1 MKAKLHKIVL
11 PAMVT
16 VSLFGITTELQ
27 ASFIQLGRTNY
38 LQNFDTL
45 NSSGKS
51 KTLPT
56 GWAVFTQ
63 DNQINADDG
72 NATQAGAYSYG
83 NIGISDRALG
93 MLIGKGNNPQFFGAD
108 FQNAGHGPITQ
119 LNISYTGEEWRLGMA
134 GGSPNQLQFQYSL
147 NAGSLNSGTWIN
159 VPSLS
164 FMTPNTAG
172 VGAHNGN
179 LAANQVPV
187 SGTISFLNIPTGGT
201 FWIRWQEVVNGT
213 SAGDGLAVDNFSL
226 SAVPEASTYAAAFG
240 ALALLGVRFW
250 KRCSVA

>member
-1 MKAKLHKIVL
+1 MNAKFLKVML
-11 PAMVT
+11 LAAVALGFCA
-16 VSLFGITTELQ
+16 VTTELQ

-63 DNQINADDG
+63 DSQINADDG

-83 NIGISDRALG
+83 NNGSSERALG
-93 MLIGKGNNPQFFGAD
+93 LLIGKGNNPEYFGAN
-108 FQNAGHGPITQ
+108 FQNAGPGPINQ
-119 LNISYTGEEWRLGMA
+119 LNISYTGEEWRLGQAGMA
-134 GGSPNQLQFQYSL
+134 NQLQFQYSL

-164 FMTPNTAG
+164 FMTPNTTG

-187 SGTISFLNIPTGGT
+187 AGTINFLNIPTGGT

-226 SAVPEASTYAAAFG
+226 SA
-240 ALALLGVRFW
+240 
-250 KRCSVA
+250 